1 MNDNTD
7 CCKLISLRGATVLF
21 PLIGGMRDVLFKH
34 EVLTS
39 LCEAFDSILESTLER
54 LKQDKELKH

>member
-1 MNDNTD
+1 MNDDTD

-34 EVLTS
+34 
-39 LCEAFDSILESTLER
+39 DSILESTLER